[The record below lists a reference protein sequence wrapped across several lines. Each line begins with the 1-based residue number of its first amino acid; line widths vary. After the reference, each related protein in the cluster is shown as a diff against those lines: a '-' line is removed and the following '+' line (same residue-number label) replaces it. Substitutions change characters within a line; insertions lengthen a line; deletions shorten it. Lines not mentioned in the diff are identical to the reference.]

1 MRIQNRLFWIT
12 TQILDV
18 PVGCDSKPS
27 CSVSRPAALHAY
39 FVDVAGDE
47 RLRFHRFGMS
57 AAITERRALQRLAV
71 EDRKG
76 VGAGKQIELLP
87 PVNPAILN
95 KCRVIARSRFPYR
108 PPLQIGREA

>member
-1 MRIQNRLFWIT
+1 MQNRRGSMT
-12 TQILDV
+12 TPILDV

-57 AAITERRALQRLAV
+57 AAINERRALQRLAV

-76 VGAGKQIELLP
+76 VGAGKQIELL
-87 PVNPAILN
+87 
-95 KCRVIARSRFPYR
+95 
-108 PPLQIGREA
+108 QIGRASCRERVFQYV

>member
-1 MRIQNRLFWIT
+1 MRISDWSA
-12 TQILDV
+12 DV
-18 PVGCDSKPS
+18 
-27 CSVSRPAALHAY
+27 CSSDLAY

-57 AAITERRALQRLAV
+57 AAINERRALQRLAV

-95 KCRVIARSRFPYR
+95 TCRVIARSRFHYR
-108 PPLQIGREA
+108 PPFVDCVDNPPPAAGMTFRQRGHSKS